1 MAEGRAC
8 AQVVQRYG
16 GYGVDGLQVEVGLDG
31 RTTEYDGAAGVEN
44 KVLAND
50 VLQRELINAMVYGV
64 RAIHGEVSFII
75 IVGADVS
82 VSVQGDVV
90 TGFRIHKNLHG
101 SFRCQVEAEID
112 THVRFRLRKGG
123 AAWGMGMSVDTVLMG
138 LVGDKLVVCQ
148 SRRRGQVVD
157 EHGVFFG
164 AGIDVDVQV
173 ARLSV
178 EPDFSGGGRGWNVG
192 AHR

>member
-1 MAEGRAC
+1 MFFFFFRADEAAHHLFLVFIDVGQVEVETDLRRLCLSAEVHQAVHAYVVLAEGGAC

-31 RTTEYDGAAGVEN
+31 RTAEYDGTAGIEN

-50 VLQRELINAMVYGV
+50 VLQRELIDAMVYGV

-90 TGFRIHKNLHG
+90 TGFRVHKNLHG
-101 SFRCQVEAEID
+101 GFRCQVEAEID
-112 THVRFRLRKGG
+112 THVRFRLRKRG
-123 AAWGMGMSVDTVLMG
+123 AAWGSGNV
-138 LVGDKLVVCQ
+138 
-148 SRRRGQVVD
+148 RRYC
-157 EHGVFFG
+157 
-164 AGIDVDVQV
+164 
-173 ARLSV
+173 
-178 EPDFSGGGRGWNVG
+178 PDGSCR
-192 AHR
+192 